1 MSRQCHVIFLAV
13 SDFLSDSL
21 STDLFVIP
29 RSPAALFGEEVEDDL
44 LVLVE
49 ALGVH
54 EPALVAVRAVAG
66 HLHHVAPVHNLG
78 AEAGHLL

>member
-1 MSRQCHVIFLAV
+1 M
-13 SDFLSDSL
+13 
-21 STDLFVIP
+21 
-29 RSPAALFGEEVEDDL
+29 EDDL

-54 EPALVAVRAVAG
+54 EPALVAVRAVAV
-66 HLHHVAPVHNLG
+66 HLHHVAPVHDLG

>member
-1 MSRQCHVIFLAV
+1 MN
-13 SDFLSDSL
+13 
-21 STDLFVIP
+21 TDLFVIP
-29 RSPAALFGEEVEDDL
+29 RSPATLFGEEVEDDL

-66 HLHHVAPVHNLG
+66 HLHHVAPVHDLG